1 MSLASLIHGKSRPT
15 RFATATPATFAT
27 QEQEKGRTVASVA
40 TVTVAKSQQGQTAI
54 LSTMRDVDLPEP
66 ENDTR
71 HFRWLIHFPDR
82 DPVETTCLPE
92 PTHAEVLAMY
102 PDATAAEP
110 MPERTR
116 IKASPEQKAELRALV
131 ASAGV
136 AYGFTPT
143 EQQEAL
149 DLALWDVDAALQSYR
164 AMLAEQNII
173 LDGDDRRRC
182 TDCANLSQSGK
193 CKAWES
199 VGAIRGYAPVQDQP
213 KRCEGYAPGPD
224 DPDRR
229 GGLERWPGVGPSKV

>member
-1 MSLASLIHGKSRPT
+1 MGRYLDALKNNEKVGDDSPKKPKEL
-15 RFATATPATFAT
+15 
-27 QEQEKGRTVASVA
+27 EKGGFLGLLGSPPPTFEKNNAANDHEEVA
-40 TVTVAKSQQGQTAI
+40 
-54 LSTMRDVDLPEP
+54 
-66 ENDTR
+66 ENIR

-92 PTHAEVLAMY
+92 PTHGEVLAMY

-110 MPERTR
+110 IPERTR
-116 IKASPEQKAELRALV
+116 INTTPEQEAELRALV
-131 ASAGV
+131 ASVGV
-136 AYGFTPT
+136 AYGFTHA

-149 DLALWDVDAALQSYR
+149 DLALWDVDAALVSYR
-164 AMLAEQNII
+164 AMLAEQNIM

-182 TDCANLSQSGK
+182 MDCANLTQSGK

-224 DPDRR
+224 DPDKRTGR
-229 GGLERWPGVGPSKV
+229 ERMAGTN

>member
-1 MSLASLIHGKSRPT
+1 MGRYLDALKKVEKVGDDYPKKPKE
-15 RFATATPATFAT
+15 P
-27 QEQEKGRTVASVA
+27 EKGGFLGLLGSPPPTFEKNNAA
-40 TVTVAKSQQGQTAI
+40 NDHEDIT
-54 LSTMRDVDLPEP
+54 
-66 ENDTR
+66 ENTR

-110 MPERTR
+110 MPEQSNNRHNNR
-116 IKASPEQKAELRALV
+116 RNNQHKPEQEAELRALV
-131 ASAGV
+131 ASVGV

-149 DLALWDVDAALQSYR
+149 ALALWDVDAALQSYR

-173 LDGDDRRRC
+173 LNHDDRRRC
-182 TDCANLSQSGK
+182 DQCANLSHGRK
-193 CKAWES
+193 CAAWQA

-213 KRCEGYAPGPD
+213 KRCEGYVPGPD

-229 GGLERWPGVGPSKV
+229 QGRERWPGLIQKGGE